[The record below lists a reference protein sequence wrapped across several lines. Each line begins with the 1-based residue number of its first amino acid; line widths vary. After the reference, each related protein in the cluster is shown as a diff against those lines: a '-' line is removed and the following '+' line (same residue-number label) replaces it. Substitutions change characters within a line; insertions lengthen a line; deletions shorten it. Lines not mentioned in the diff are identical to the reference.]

1 MSPTITTPT
10 TSPTITQKRY
20 PSDLSDAEW
29 ELLSPLLPHAK
40 ATGRPCKYERRE
52 IVNALFYLLR
62 SGCTWRMLPRDLPPW
77 QVVYW
82 HFAQWRDSGVW
93 QQINDALRTRL
104 RRLEGKAAQPTAA
117 IMDSQ
122 TVKTT
127 EKGGLVATTLAR
139 R

>member
-1 MSPTITTPT
+1 MRTP
-10 TSPTITQKRY
+10 PY
-20 PSDLSDAEW
+20 PSDLTDEQW
-29 ELLSPLLPHAK
+29 KVLEPLLPGRAH
-40 ATGRPCKYERRE
+40 TGRKAKYELRE
-52 IVNALFYLLR
+52 IVNAIFYLLR

-82 HFAQWRDSGVW
+82 HFAQWRGSGVW
-93 QQINDALRTRL
+93 QQINDTLRTRL
-104 RRLEGKAAQPTAA
+104 RALDGKAAQPTAA